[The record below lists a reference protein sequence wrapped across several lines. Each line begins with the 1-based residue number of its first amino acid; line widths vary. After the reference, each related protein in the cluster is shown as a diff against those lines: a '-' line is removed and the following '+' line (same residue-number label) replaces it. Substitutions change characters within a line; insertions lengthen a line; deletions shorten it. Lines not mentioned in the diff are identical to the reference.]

1 MKRRFRFANYGLL
14 LFPIRFLRIGF
25 LSTGRKKFYLSR
37 AGKKLSFIDSF
48 TIAQRY
54 DSIPVRNNSAIIETT
69 RGEKKPPIFVI
80 YLESTFHRIPPKK
93 EKSHVEEKSRETMLT
108 LVRDSIRIRRARSNL
123 FQKICSIRTWK
134 LYNGAPFIPRS
145 FIKTKFYPSRRWES
159 SNRLNIIRTKNIGE
173 NRVRTASLHRLIV
186 DSIPQPRSKEIRSVR
201 RKLEI
206 SFHFVGIDRYR
217 SEEINIEIGIRI
229 RNCTP
234 GGKRIAFT
242 KV

>member
-14 LFPIRFLRIGF
+14 LFPIRFL
-25 LSTGRKKFYLSR
+25 STGREKFYLSR

-93 EKSHVEEKSRETMLT
+93 EKSRETMLT

-145 FIKTKFYPSRRWES
+145 FIKTKFYPYARPVDG
-159 SNRLNIIRTKNIGE
+159 NRP
-173 NRVRTASLHRLIV
+173 IV
-186 DSIPQPRSKEIRSVR
+186 
-201 RKLEI
+201 
-206 SFHFVGIDRYR
+206 
-217 SEEINIEIGIRI
+217 
-229 RNCTP
+229 
-234 GGKRIAFT
+234 
-242 KV
+242 